1 MSRSGYDTILV
12 MGAGGVGGYFGGRM
26 AERTGRKV
34 ILIARG
40 SHLKAIQEEGLKI
53 LSPEGDVQFPVTAFE
68 DPRRAPA
75 PDLVLFTVKS
85 YDTEGAIE
93 QIRPIVTGDTQIL
106 TIQNGIEN
114 YDKLVDAFGK
124 KRVIPG
130 FCQIGVGI
138 KEPGVIEHHSFGI
151 ITVGEEDGSV
161 SGRLRAL
168 KKLFEDAKIEIEIS
182 RDIHKEI
189 WMKFSWNSVFNIVT
203 AIAEVPVDEI
213 FRHPEARDLCGKL
226 FSEIRQIADKEG
238 VTLTREDK
246 RMIID
251 RSGQLENFITS
262 TYRDRMKGKK
272 MEYDAFTGAILR
284 YGEKHGISVPHNET
298 LYSLLKLID

>member
-12 MGAGGVGGYFGGRM
+12 MGAGGVGGYFGGRI
-26 AERTGRKV
+26 AERTGRNV
-34 ILIARG
+34 IFIARG
-40 SHLKAIQEEGLKI
+40 PHLKTIQEEGLKI

-68 DPRRAPA
+68 NPRRAPV

-85 YDTEGAIE
+85 YDTQGAIE

-114 YDKLVDAFGK
+114 YDKLVEAFGT
-124 KRVIPG
+124 KRVIRG

-138 KEPGVIEHHSFGI
+138 KEPGVIEHHSFEI
-151 ITVGEEDGSV
+151 ITAGEEDGSV

-189 WMKFSWNSVFNIVT
+189 WMKFSWNSIFNIVT
-203 AIAEVPVDEI
+203 AIAEVTVDEI
-213 FRHPEARDLCGKL
+213 FQHPEARDLCRSL
-226 FSEIRQIADKEG
+226 FSEIRQIAEKEG
-238 VTLTREDK
+238 VTLTREDE
-246 RMIID
+246 RMVID
-251 RSGQLENFITS
+251 RSGRLENFITS

-284 YGEKHGISVPHNET
+284 YGEKHGIRVPYNET
-298 LYSLLKLID
+298 LYGLLKLID